1 MWNNSLG
8 QSRAGVP
15 GIDLASRTSDLRK
28 HCVWVCVCLFV
39 SVPQYVCV
47 CVSALQQAAV
57 KEGEEQKE
65 RTSDRQIEE
74 RVVERELAS
83 VVSSASAEQLCTD
96 FTNTSGFPFL
106 FLNFCS
112 FFFFNCQ
119 MHLLQACTHFFFFG
133 GTHTHLLSGFP
144 RLSG

>member
-1 MWNNSLG
+1 M
-8 QSRAGVP
+8 
-15 GIDLASRTSDLRK
+15 
-28 HCVWVCVCLFV
+28 CVGVCVFV

-65 RTSDRQIEE
+65 RISDRQIEE

-112 FFFFNCQ
+112 FFFLTAKCICCKPV
-119 MHLLQACTHFFFFG
+119 HIFFSLEA
-133 GTHTHLLSGFP
+133 HTHLLSGFP